1 VKRFVV
7 GVLIGLAVGVPA
19 SAGGW
24 WVYSERPE
32 KNASAERHQASEVAS
47 EWLQRRCLFCSMAGF
62 DRTEDKAWTV
72 TVRTEDGNRV
82 CYRMEIDR
90 FALNLD
96 GVESVRQTACDN
108 RGWTEYAPLGP

>member
-7 GVLIGLAVGVPA
+7 GVLIGLAVGLPA
-19 SAGGW
+19 GAGGW

-32 KNASAERHQASEVAS
+32 RNASAERQRAGEVAS
-47 EWLQRRCLFCSMAGF
+47 EWLQRRCPFCSVAGF
-62 DRTEDKAWTV
+62 DRTEDKGWRV
-72 TVRTEDGNRV
+72 TVRTEGGNRV

-108 RGWTEYAPLGP
+108 TGWTEYAPLAP